1 MFNIVS
7 NRFPLH
13 GCVYSNI
20 GGRPEN
26 QDSFCVQET
35 PLGLLVVISDGMGGG
50 PGGKTA
56 STLAVTVIAN
66 TVMSFA
72 ENASR
77 EEALKVAIG
86 KAHEAMLAKERDV
99 PQLVGMGATVV
110 AVIINKQSAVVA
122 NIGDSR
128 CYRISNGKTIFR
140 SQDHSL
146 VGELV
151 RRKVLTEEQARTSPQ
166 SNVITKALG
175 NTNDQV
181 PDIFEIC
188 YRKGDRLVLCTDGVW
203 GCMTN
208 TELVMRL
215 SAKTEVGNL
224 TNMLAA
230 EVDKIGF
237 QKGGHHDN
245 HTLAIL
251 EMDGNSIKKDS
262 MSKTFKIVLAT
273 LSSLLF
279 VSVVFNIVSL
289 TKGDNDDYRA
299 IVDDQNRQIEKLVA
313 YEQMYKE
320 ISSNKNKDLAE
331 VIDNYTHSRDSL
343 EKIISTLRSELDS
356 AKKNVQTKQDANSKL
371 SVNGD
376 KRGVSKEPSQ
386 IDVDNIIVA
395 LRRIKNVEGPKQ
407 NEVVKKKSQYQKEAL
422 QHLEKFSQRAK
433 KTDVGIIKLKN
444 MIEANTIIT
453 VEADKDKKYKSTHTA
468 TKAIDEAIKRAE
480 ALRK

>member
-1 MFNIVS
+1 MFNIIS

-56 STLAVTVIAN
+56 STIAVTVIAN
-66 TVMSFA
+66 IVMSFA

-86 KAHEAMLAKERDV
+86 KAHEAMMAKEREV
-99 PQLVGMGATVV
+99 PQLAGMGATVV

-175 NTNDQV
+175 NTNDHV

-188 YRKGDRLVLCTDGVW
+188 YRKGERLVLCTDGVW

-215 SAKTEVGNL
+215 SANTEVGNL

-289 TKGDNDDYRA
+289 TKSANDDYRT
-299 IVDDQNRQIEKLVA
+299 IVDNQNRQIEKLVA
-313 YEQMYKE
+313 YEQLYNE
-320 ISSNKNKDLAE
+320 ISSNKNKDLSE
-331 VIDNYTHSRDSL
+331 VVDKYTHSRDSL
-343 EKIISTLRSELDS
+343 EKIISTLRTELDS
-356 AKKNVQTKQDANSKL
+356 VKKNGQIKQDAKTKL
-371 SVNGD
+371 SVKDN
-376 KRGVSKEPSQ
+376 KKAVSQNPSQ
-386 IDVDNIIVA
+386 IDINNIIKA
-395 LRRIKNVEGPKQ
+395 LGKIKEVEGSNK
-407 NEVVKKKSQYQKEAL
+407 NEVVTKKSQYQKEAL
-422 QHLEKFSQRAK
+422 QHLEKYSKRVKMA
-433 KTDVGIIKLKN
+433 DVGMMKLKN
-444 MIEANTIIT
+444 MIESNTIIR
-453 VEADKDKKYKSTHTA
+453 VKVDKNKKYKSTPTA
-468 TKAIDEAIKRAE
+468 TKAIDEAINRAK
-480 ALRK
+480 ALQK